1 MLHETLKHV
10 APLCEALESN
20 IEDFDGDASYLAHQ
34 SAELIMWVQT
44 LQTLFDAQPSNPRKA
59 LAALD
64 ESIASLQAVRKQVF
78 SDAEQRVLAGED
90 VEGFAV
96 KQGKATR
103 TIPDYNSAVAL
114 LESCAG
120 ISKSWMF
127 EQKPLGLPAIEKLL
141 VAQKIN
147 PEAREALLSQF
158 VTVTDGKSKV
168 YVYPNGVRR

>member
-20 IEDFDGDASYLAHQ
+20 IMDGDDATVQEQ
-34 SAELIMWVQT
+34 SSELIMWVQT

-78 SDAEQRVLAGED
+78 SAAEQRVLSGED

-120 ISKSWMF
+120 IPNTWMF

-141 VAQKIN
+141 VAQKIK

-158 VTVTDGKSKV
+158 VTVTEGKSKV
-168 YVYPNGVRR
+168 VLG